1 MKNTY
6 VKAAAAVPSV
16 TIGLPAANAAE
27 TIKLMQAHA
36 DCSVIVFP
44 ELGLTACTCGDLFAQ
59 SALLDAAEAALLE
72 VAAASVKLPGQT
84 AVVGLPLRFEG
95 SLFNCAA
102 FVSGGEVA
110 GIVPKSFI
118 PAYGSKAE
126 GRWFASGEKI
136 IGREIMIGGVPVPFG
151 IDVLA
156 EDTVS
161 GAVIGALLS
170 EDLFV
175 PDSPAMHAAM
185 AGAQIIAVPAAFEEA
200 VRQAEYRRHT
210 VV

>member
-6 VKAAAAVPSV
+6 IKAAAAVPSLKV
-16 TIGLPAANAAE
+16 GMPAANAAE
-27 TIKLMQAHA
+27 TIRLMQANA
-36 DCSVIVFP
+36 DCGVIVFP
-44 ELGLTACTCGDLFAQ
+44 ELGLTGCTCGDLFGQ
-59 SALLDAAEAALLE
+59 SVLLEAAEKALLD
-72 VAAASVKLPGQT
+72 VAAASAKLPGLT

-102 FVSGGEVA
+102 FVSNGEVA

-118 PAYGSKAE
+118 PAFGSKAE

-156 EDTVS
+156 EDENS
-161 GAVIGALLS
+161 G
-170 EDLFV
+170 
-175 PDSPAMHAAM
+175 
-185 AGAQIIAVPAAFEEA
+185 
-200 VRQAEYRRHT
+200 
-210 VV
+210 